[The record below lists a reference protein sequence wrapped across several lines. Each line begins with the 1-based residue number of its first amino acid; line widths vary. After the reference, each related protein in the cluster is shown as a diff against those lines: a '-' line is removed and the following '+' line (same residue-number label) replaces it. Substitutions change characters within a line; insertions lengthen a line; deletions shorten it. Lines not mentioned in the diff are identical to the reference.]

1 MDMEMRA
8 MTPEPTARN
17 FFAEHSAVTTP
28 GRHARIFRELP
39 HQVGELVDLI
49 QRLVVYDVVAPEFY
63 GFTVP
68 EKRRDEIHMRRVEQ
82 ILDGILALDDR
93 PLASARPIE
102 RRLAGRCHTFTLLLL
117 AMLREKKIPARARCG
132 FGSYFNP
139 PNFEDHWV
147 CEYWNA
153 AEARWVLVDT
163 QFDETWRTQLHIAH
177 DVLDVPRDRFL
188 VAGEAW
194 TQCRTA
200 RADPSRFGI
209 EFAHLRGLWFVAGSL
224 VRDVAALNKKEM
236 RPWDVWGA
244 QPSPNHELAPEE
256 LRFFDGL
263 SELTRHPD
271 ASFGELRGLF
281 QSDERLAVPET
292 VFNALLNRPEPS

>member
-1 MDMEMRA
+1 MI
-8 MTPEPTARN
+8 PETSARN
-17 FFAEHSAVTTP
+17 FFAEQSAVTTP
-28 GRHARIFRELP
+28 GRHASVFRELP
-39 HQVGELVDLI
+39 HQVGELVDII
-49 QRLVVYDVVAPEFY
+49 QHLVVYDVVAPEFY

-82 ILDGILALDDR
+82 ILEGIFALDNR
-93 PLASARPIE
+93 PLTAARPIE
-102 RRLAGRCHTFTLLLL
+102 RRLAGRCHTFTLLLV
-117 AMLREKKIPARARCG
+117 AMLREKRIPARARCG

-147 CEYWNA
+147 CEYWDA

-163 QFDETWRTQLHIAH
+163 QFDATWRTELHIDH
-177 DVLDVPRDRFL
+177 DILDVPRERFL

-194 TQCRTA
+194 TQCRTD
-200 RADPSRFGI
+200 RANASRFGI

-224 VRDVAALNKKEM
+224 VREVAALNKKEM

-244 QPSPNHELAPEE
+244 QPPPNHELTPEE
-256 LRFFDGL
+256 LRFFDSL
-263 SELTRHPD
+263 SELTRDPD
-271 ASFGELRGLF
+271 ASFDELRGLF
-281 QSDERLAVPET
+281 QRDELVAVPET